1 MRSIRHS
8 LRLWV
13 AIWLVAQVASLS
25 ALVPRDCCPAHRP
38 AVSTAKPSCHQQA
51 AATRC
56 PMRASA
62 GTPCPM
68 HRGEHNEVADTSRDR
83 CAMRSSCTGPM
94 AALLAQLSNYGVLT
108 DSFQVQP
115 DRQASPAA
123 PNRSEQLVTRLAP
136 PEPPPPRA

>member
-1 MRSIRHS
+1 MQSIRRG

-13 AIWLVAQVASLS
+13 AIWLVVQVASLS

-38 AVSTAKPSCHQQA
+38 AASPGKPSCHEEA

-56 PMRASA
+56 PMRATD

-68 HRGEHNEVADTSRDR
+68 HRGDNSEAADTSRDR

-94 AALLAQLSNYGVLT
+94 AALLAQLSNQGILT
-108 DSFQVQP
+108 DPFQVQP

-123 PNRSEQLVTRLAP
+123 PHRSVQLVTRLAP
-136 PEPPPPRA
+136 PDSPPPRA